1 MLEVFGYEQV
11 KGLSILGTTSADY
24 KPQAAGGPVAPTPYW
39 VGEAGPELFV
49 PSVNGRV
56 LSNSDSKAALKGGGG
71 ASVVNVTI
79 NTPVNMADKAFVERE
94 LAPYILEA
102 MRRVS

>member
-1 MLEVFGYEQV
+1 
-11 KGLSILGTTSADY
+11 
-24 KPQAAGGPVAPTPYW
+24 
-39 VGEAGPELFV
+39 
-49 PSVNGRV
+49 V
-56 LSNSDSKAALKGGGG
+56 LSNSESKAALKGGGG